1 MTTAGNFR
9 STVARLTCDI
19 HVAGVPW
26 PAYKVIALI
35 IGALVFVAAGVLTM
49 SVSAAVL
56 SGAGAATLAWLGLSV
71 YCSSCR

>member
-9 STVARLTCDI
+9 PTVARLTCDI
-19 HVAGVPW
+19 SVAGVPW
-26 PAYKVIALI
+26 PAYKIFALI
-35 IGALVFVAAGVLTM
+35 LGALVFVAAGLLTL

-56 SGAGAATLAWLGLSV
+56 SGAGAATVAWLGLHA